1 MFAQHSRW
9 AIGLYVVGWLLLG
22 SLIAAENRVLVLAF
36 MASAGT
42 MRDVRLSRREGGHAM
57 GWVKNLF
64 GGETVELE
72 YRDSDGELVK
82 KRVPKAQ
89 FDALM
94 DKAVAKG
101 KATVHDGCV
110 AHILDA
116 VHGERTENWIV
127 GEHVP
132 GETYDRHKDS
142 NGDLYVMVYY
152 EKGEPQMRALSKR
165 LWDQAVSQLAA
176 ISREG
181 ERAYQKTRR
190 DLLGE

>member
-1 MFAQHSRW
+1 
-9 AIGLYVVGWLLLG
+9 
-22 SLIAAENRVLVLAF
+22 
-36 MASAGT
+36 
-42 MRDVRLSRREGGHAM
+42 
-57 GWVKNLF
+57 
-64 GGETVELE
+64 
-72 YRDSDGELVK
+72 
-82 KRVPKAQ
+82 
-89 FDALM
+89 
-94 DKAVAKG
+94 
-101 KATVHDGCV
+101 VHDGCV